1 MSGYQQIE
9 NLWMILLPGGRIH
22 GPRFFENLEYARWLV
37 RHCPE
42 GSRVVKLTE
51 VSYEYD
57 DG

>member
-1 MSGYQQIE
+1 
-9 NLWMILLPGGRIH
+9 MILLPGGRIH